1 MAFVS
6 DENRRRF
13 VLRVLNTNAKR
24 VAAATAIGL
33 AAGAVGVLGAGQ
45 ATADTQ
51 ALATKDITYSCELPL
66 IGTRDLVTTVSVN
79 IPASGT
85 VGTPIQ
91 ATDFSASV
99 HVPSEIVDFYR
110 AFGGVTVSGTADAQ
124 SNINKNGA
132 PFQTLD
138 IPLTVPE
145 TPVPPTGELVVPGVG
160 DVPPVTPDSAGTYA
174 VHAGN
179 FNSTLNVKDANG
191 ADIVISPMSVSCTA
205 PADAGATHLGD
216 VAVS

>member
-1 MAFVS
+1 M
-6 DENRRRF
+6 
-13 VLRVLNTNAKR
+13 LRVLNTNAKR

-33 AAGAVGVLGAGQ
+33 AAGAVGVLGVGQ
-45 ATADTQ
+45 AAAEEAQ
-51 ALATKDITYSCELPL
+51 PLAQKDITYSCELPL
-66 IGTRDLVTTVSVN
+66 IGTRDLVTSMSVN
-79 IPASGT
+79 IPATGT
-85 VGTPIQ
+85 VGQPIT
-91 ATDFSASV
+91 ATDFNASV

-124 SNINKNGA
+124 SNITKGGA
-132 PFQTLD
+132 PFQTVD

-160 DVPPVTPDSAGTYA
+160 DVPPVTPDSAGTYG

-179 FNSTLNVKDANG
+179 FNSTLSVKDGNG

-205 PADAGATHLGD
+205 PADAGATRLGD